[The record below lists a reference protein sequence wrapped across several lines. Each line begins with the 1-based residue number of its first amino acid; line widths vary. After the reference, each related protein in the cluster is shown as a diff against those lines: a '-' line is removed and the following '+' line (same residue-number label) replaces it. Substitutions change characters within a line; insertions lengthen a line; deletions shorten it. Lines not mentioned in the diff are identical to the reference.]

1 MHELQMNLRLL
12 SWLGSVGG
20 FVAVAVEPAAVDFAA
35 ETQVSSDIRLT
46 QSAVTWTDSA
56 GLWQWSVTALGAT
69 SGVDYQPAPEDIF
82 GYATSLLEGRIAGSV
97 QARYAV
103 TPRLT
108 ALGGVNAYAGYADY
122 QSIWINQ
129 FYQQSFAGLPGLE
142 EPEPG
147 GVNGSLGFRWE
158 YQAAT
163 GFVESSVTRAHDVIA
178 PGYDEVIDPDLG
190 LVAVTPLRSQ
200 LNTVGWSVKFENV
213 LTPRLRS
220 QLEFRLATQTE
231 AGLRLSG
238 VAALNYAVA
247 ENWVLRGET
256 GYTTEAPE
264 ESGTTVTTQ
273 FRSGWGSL
281 ALNRRLTE
289 HWWLSF
295 SGRGYA
301 DNGEIQDSIS
311 FSTSAP
317 PVTAWQGSVGV
328 RAVFGSHSF
337 KLSGGPYFVNY
348 GPVDFSTLFFA
359 NLYRDRTYGVIQ
371 AAYRF
376 EF

>member
-1 MHELQMNLRLL
+1 MNQKLL
-12 SWLGSVGG
+12 SWLGSVG
-20 FVAVAVEPAAVDFAA
+20 AFAA
-35 ETQVSSDIRLT
+35 WAAEPSSVEFASEAQVASDIRLT
-46 QSAVTWTDSA
+46 QSAVTWTDNA
-56 GLWQWSVTALGAT
+56 GPWQWSVTALGAT
-69 SGVDYQPAPEDIF
+69 SGIDYQPVTEDIF
-82 GYATSLLEGRIAGSV
+82 GYSTSLLEGRVAGSV
-97 QARYAV
+97 LARYTV

-108 ALGGVNAYAGYADY
+108 ALASVNAYGGYADY

-163 GFVESSVTRAHDVIA
+163 GFVESTVTRAHDVIA

-200 LNTVGWSVKFENV
+200 LNTVGWTVKFENV

-220 QLEFRLATQTE
+220 QLEFRLASQTE

-238 VAALNYAVA
+238 LAALNYAVA
-247 ENWVLRGET
+247 ENWVLRGEA

-264 ESGTTVTTQ
+264 EVGINR
-273 FRSGWGSL
+273 FRGGWGSL

-289 HWWLSF
+289 HWWLSL
-295 SGRGYA
+295 SGRGYT

-311 FSTSAP
+311 FSTAAP
-317 PVTAWQGSVGV
+317 PVTAWQGSLGV